1 MKTKIVIKFTL
12 QRITKV
18 DKKITSFDENDF
30 VDVLVDKNDEKIDKN
45 EKYSLIKLD
54 DNILCC

>member
-30 VDVLVDKNDEKIDKN
+30 VDVLVDKN